1 MEHQILAPRSG
12 KISRIHARTGDQ
24 VSNNQTLVSFD
35 DEKGGVNDNTKRDT
49 MRLKKGAAWITLNRP
64 KSRNALSAT
73 LVNELYGHIED
84 ANNNEQVRAIVLT
97 GNGSAFC
104 AGADLKSPP
113 GHLVDGKKNIP
124 YPEVLNAILESRKPV
139 IAAVNGRLMQAG
151 WVL

>member
-1 MEHQILAPRSG
+1 MTTQSE
-12 KISRIHARTGDQ
+12 
-24 VSNNQTLVSFD
+24 TLC
-35 DEKGGVNDNTKRDT
+35 G
-49 MRLKKGAAWITLNRP
+49 LKKGAAWITLNRP

-139 IAAVNGRLMQAG
+139 IAAVNGAAYAGGLGLIAASDIVVTDQAG
-151 WVL
+151 TI